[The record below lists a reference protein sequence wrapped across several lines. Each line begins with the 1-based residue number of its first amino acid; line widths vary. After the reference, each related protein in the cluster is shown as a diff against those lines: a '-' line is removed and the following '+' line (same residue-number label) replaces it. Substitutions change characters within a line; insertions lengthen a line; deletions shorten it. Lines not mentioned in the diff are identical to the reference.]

1 MSVNAVRQA
10 ADASPFDR
18 TLVSV
23 LQRHAAAQPDQLAYV
38 FVPDGQGAE
47 TSITFGQLD
56 RWARMFAR
64 RLLQNARTGD
74 RAALLYRPGLDFI
87 AAFLGCLYAKIIAV
101 PMYLPVHAR
110 HMGKP
115 MTVLEDAQ
123 IRLALTTASD
133 LAQMR
138 ALFENAEGAPAGRR
152 GPPLTWVSSDCDL
165 AAGSGDDFWPSV
177 DPQDLAFLQYTSGS
191 TGAPKGVMVTHANL
205 ISNERMVE
213 AAFGHSSRTV
223 FAGWLPLF
231 HDMGLIGNVLQPLYL
246 GVACHLISPVAFQQK
261 PVRWLQLISRYRAT
275 TSGAPNFAYD
285 LCARRVTQAQ
295 RAELDLSSWEVAFC
309 GAEPVRAETL
319 DRFAAAFEPCGFRR
333 EAFYPCYGMAEAT
346 LFACGGHPAS
356 PPVRVHVDKDGLER
370 GEVRIVAHAD
380 AATRTLVG
388 CGHAWLGQT
397 IRVVDPETRVPC
409 AAGRVGEIWVNGP
422 CVAQGYWNRGE
433 ETQRTF
439 GAQLAT
445 GDGHSF
451 LRTGDLGFEHAG
463 DVFITGRL
471 KDLIIV
477 RGRNHA
483 PEDIELTVSRV
494 HPALRLGTGAA
505 FSVEVDG
512 DERLVVVQEV
522 EREYLHALDIDELT
536 GDLREAVVAGHGLAP
551 HALVLVKTA
560 SIPKTSSGKVQR
572 QQTKRR
578 FLEGSLAVIVP
589 RPARGQEQPSLAT
602 TD

>member
-1 MSVNAVRQA
+1 MSANAVPHA
-10 ADASPFDR
+10 AAASSFDR

-23 LQRHAAAQPDQLAYV
+23 LQRHAAAQPDRLAYV
-38 FVPDGQGAE
+38 FVPDGHGAE

-87 AAFLGCLYAKIIAV
+87 AAFLGCLYAKVIAV

-123 IRLALTTASD
+123 IRLALTTEGD

-138 ALFENAEGAPAGRR
+138 ALFESAEGAQAGRR
-152 GPPLTWVSSDCDL
+152 PLTWITSDCDL
-165 AAGSGDDFWPSV
+165 AASAGDDFRPSV

-205 ISNERMVE
+205 INNERMVE
-213 AAFGHSSRTV
+213 EAFGHSSRTV

-285 LCARRVTQAQ
+285 LCARRVTQEQ
-295 RAELDLSSWEVAFC
+295 RAELDLSSWEVAFS

-319 DRFAAAFEPCGFRR
+319 DRFAAAFESCGFRR

-346 LFACGGHPAS
+346 LFVSGGRSAA
-356 PPVRVHVDKDGLER
+356 PPVRVHADKEGLER
-370 GEVRIVAHAD
+370 GEVSI
-380 AATRTLVG
+380 AAQAGPTTRTLVG
-388 CGHAWLGQT
+388 CGHAWLGQKLL
-397 IRVVDPETRVPC
+397 VVDPETRIPC
-409 AAGRVGEIWVNGP
+409 SAGRVGEIWVSGP
-422 CVAQGYWNRGE
+422 CVAQGYWSRPE
-433 ETQRTF
+433 ETRRTF
-439 GAQLAT
+439 GAQLAA

-463 DVFITGRL
+463 EVFVTGRL

-522 EREYLHALDIDELT
+522 EREFLHTLDIEVLT
-536 GDLREAVVAGHGLAP
+536 GDLREALVAGHGLAP

-572 QQTKRR
+572 HQTKRR

-589 RPARGQEQPSLAT
+589 RPVRGQEQPSLAT
-602 TD
+602 MD